1 MRHSRSCALATFW
14 VAACLASAASAQEAV
29 QCPGGGGQPGPIYGI
44 EVFEQVWCWPQVDG
58 ATVYRVETSTN
69 DGPWMEEAVVYTNYV
84 TLRRDLGDTVQV
96 RLNACWDSTCTD
108 FSEPGQKLW
117 VLPDFDFDG
126 SGTVGGPDF
135 GLLLRSGQVGG
146 PTFGQFLAV
155 FGKTVV
161 GQRYE

>member
-1 MRHSRSCALATFW
+1 MS
-14 VAACLASAASAQEAV
+14 V
-29 QCPGGGGQPGPIYGI
+29 
-44 EVFEQVWCWPQVDG
+44 
-58 ATVYRVETSTN
+58 
-69 DGPWMEEAVVYTNYV
+69 
-84 TLRRDLGDTVQV
+84 
-96 RLNACWDSTCTD
+96 CWDSTCTD